1 MNVIQNL
8 VSPSLYYCKCPFD
21 MNPTRIVVHN
31 TANDASAR
39 NEIQYMINNHNEVS
53 FHYAIDDKVFLKTET
68 LGIQE
73 MVVME

>member
-1 MNVIQNL
+1 MNIVKNL

-39 NEIQYMINNHNEVS
+39 NEIQYMINNRNEVS
-53 FHYAIDDKVFLKTET
+53 YHYAIDDKEIVQ
-68 LGIQE
+68 GIPE
-73 MVVME
+73 K